1 MVVYWRQ
8 KAAGS
13 GGGMKIPIGSIQVSA
28 MGNARPPRFS
38 VLGTIFA
45 FSLFFIFILYFSPVA
60 GSAAGGEANPQR
72 EAWVEQDVDRPGS
85 DFQILWLR
93 GGPEGCQ
100 AACAQH
106 PLCRSYTYVKPGIPV
121 RLEGCWLKNGIPP
134 PVADGCCVSGVK
146 TEEAVAGI
154 LRKPPVISEEAVAP
168 DLAPEPAIAPEAPRG
183 GNGGEKEVVLGTGSG
198 RRFAAE
204 LRFSAIPPASAGTFN
219 AGAGK
224 IMAEGMDFSAV
235 PQSDFSPGSAS
246 VAEAKFPFTG
256 RGLRKVA
263 GVRYTATAPAGTHP
277 SSDVP
282 LPGGATRTVSGV
294 DIAAVPPR

>member
-1 MVVYWRQ
+1 MLR
-8 KAAGS
+8 A
-13 GGGMKIPIGSIQVSA
+13 
-28 MGNARPPRFS
+28 
-38 VLGTIFA
+38 TFA
-45 FSLFFIFILYFSPVA
+45 FSLFFIFILYFFFYAAA
-60 GSAAGGEANPQR
+60 GSAAGVEANPTR

-106 PLCRSYTYVKPGIPV
+106 PLCRSYTYVKPGIPG
-121 RLEGCWLKNGIPP
+121 RLEGCWLKNGILP

-154 LRKPPVISEEAVAP
+154 LRKPPVISEEAVTP
-168 DLAPEPAIAPEAPRG
+168 DLAPEPAIAPEAPPG

-204 LRFSAIPPASAGTFN
+204 LRFSAIPPASASAFN

-224 IMAEGMDFSAV
+224 KMAEGMDFTAV
-235 PQSDFSPGSAS
+235 PQSGSSPGSAS
-246 VAEAKFPFTG
+246 VAEAKFRFTG

-263 GVRYTATAPAGTHP
+263 GVRYTATVPAGTHP

-282 LPGGATRTVSGV
+282 LPGGATRTVRGV
-294 DIAAVPPR
+294 DISAVPPR